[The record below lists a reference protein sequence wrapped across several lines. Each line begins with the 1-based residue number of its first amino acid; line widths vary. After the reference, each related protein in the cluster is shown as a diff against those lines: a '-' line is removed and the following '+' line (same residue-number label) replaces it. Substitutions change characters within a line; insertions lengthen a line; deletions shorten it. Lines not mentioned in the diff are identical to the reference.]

1 MAMMRP
7 WTRPSLSDK
16 SLADDLRPASRRRAE
31 FNHGHAAA
39 KQMFTI
45 VELGQFV
52 DRAGS
57 VSFGLGTLHERI
69 IDVTFDP
76 GAVGAQFFGLLQ
88 AYFPQPTLF
97 ISPPLRALPFEAPRG
112 HIRLL

>member
-7 WTRPSLSDK
+7 LDTAVLVRQT
-16 SLADDLRPASRRRAE
+16 LADDLRPASRRRAE

-76 GAVGAQFFGLLQ
+76 GAVGAQFFRLLQ

-97 ISPPLRALPFEAPRG
+97 ISPASSASL
-112 HIRLL
+112 